1 MNRDYLTA
9 QSVTS
14 FGQEEIQEP
23 KIVVVLPAYNAAR
36 TLRIICEELKAHPFA
51 NLMILVDD
59 ANRDETVAIA
69 KAMNQVKVHIC
80 ERNLKAY
87 LFTLVMVFFDP
98 RSKEQKD
105 VS

>member
-1 MNRDYLTA
+1 MA
-9 QSVTS
+9 QSFV
-14 FGQEEIQEP
+14 
-23 KIVVVLPAYNAAR
+23 
-36 TLRIICEELKAHPFA
+36 
-51 NLMILVDD
+51 NLMVLIDN
-59 ANRDETVAIA
+59 ANRDETVSIA

-87 LFTLVMVFFDP
+87 LFTLVKAVFDP

>member
-1 MNRDYLTA
+1 MVPSLRR
-9 QSVTS
+9 
-14 FGQEEIQEP
+14 G
-23 KIVVVLPAYNAAR
+23 NADLSLD
-36 TLRIICEELKAHPFA
+36 TLK
-51 NLMILVDD
+51 
-59 ANRDETVAIA
+59 TVAIA